1 MMDGFGMPGGFGFG
15 FGGLF
20 MILWWV
26 IIIVG
31 ILALVRWMSKSS
43 GSDRSASSTSKSAMD
58 ILKERYARGE
68 IDAQEYQKI
77 KRELME

>member
-1 MMDGFGMPGGFGFG
+1 MMYGLDGGFG

-26 IIIVG
+26 LVVAGIV
-31 ILALVRWMSKSS
+31 ALVKWL
-43 GSDRSASSTSKSAMD
+43 SASSGAGCRGGGKAMD

-68 IDAQEYQKI
+68 IDATEFQQK
-77 KRELME
+77 KLDLSQ

>member
-1 MMDGFGMPGGFGFG
+1 MMDGFGMPGGFGFC

-26 IIIVG
+26 I